1 MQAKSMKTLIVR
13 FAAAGLI
20 LAATGAQADWS
31 RGVFGGYGP
40 AQALK
45 QSQMFS
51 QQIDARQSWQ
61 RARIEAGWRD
71 GALTRHEF
79 RTLMRQQH
87 EIAAMARRFLDDGLL
102 DAHEFRRL
110 NEALDTAGRAIRTE
124 NHDRH
129 ARHFRDYRDY
139 HPRYN

>member
-13 FAAAGLI
+13 FAAAGII
-20 LAATGAQADWS
+20 LAATGAHADWS
-31 RGVFGGYGP
+31 RGGRDNHGP
-40 AQALK
+40 AHALK
-45 QSQMFS
+45 QSQLFV
-51 QQIDARQSWQ
+51 QQIEARQAWQ
-61 RARIEAGWRD
+61 QSRIEAGRRD
-71 GALTRHEF
+71 GVLTRQEF
-79 RTLMRQQH
+79 RTLMRQQQ
-87 EIAAMARRFLDDGLL
+87 EIAAMERQFLADGLL